1 MGIPESCKVM
11 ALSGALKWRLLGP
24 LLLFPWLFPRSGVN
38 KMLIKRNTGFI
49 VLYLF
54 QRFPRM
60 ISNILSEVENV
71 QNVVELVDETVGIK
85 YANVEKIIMVIR
97 VFLEEQNE
105 K

>member
-1 MGIPESCKVM
+1 
-11 ALSGALKWRLLGP
+11 
-24 LLLFPWLFPRSGVN
+24 
-38 KMLIKRNTGFI
+38 MLIKRNTGLI

-60 ISNILSEVENV
+60 ITNILSEVENV